1 MVSCP
6 TWSKNLWRY
15 LVMLYIDCH
24 WREFSL
30 KRTCALQNHVKYHIP
45 VFNITI
51 IRWQSQKVHALLEHP
66 PCLHLHNKT
75 LHSGITLL
83 ILIIDFWMD
92 ILKMLSFWPCSEIF
106 EDGKNSKFVF
116 ELTFAI
122 ILKNWKVNQAN
133 DGLSFVIDSW
143 SNK

>member
-51 IRWQSQKVHALLEHP
+51 IRWQSQKAHALLGHP
-66 PCLHLHNKT
+66 QCLHLHNKT
-75 LHSGITLL
+75 PHSGINLS
-83 ILIIDFWMD
+83 ILIKVIKHKWRGEQFF
-92 ILKMLSFWPCSEIF
+92 LEQKLR
-106 EDGKNSKFVF
+106 FVLVF
-116 ELTFAI
+116 DWFTDKKI
-122 ILKNWKVNQAN
+122 WAN
-133 DGLSFVIDSW
+133 YEQLLRAFFSCFLG
-143 SNK
+143 